1 MRILLTFL
9 ALLMVQSVFADQ
21 PRLRYSF
28 KSSNGEFEL
37 KPSDTIFSDNK
48 VYTDSIFNPKTKKY
62 LISSYSY
69 PDRYYWGL
77 YDLKTNKLLYKIK
90 NDSLFIETK
99 TARISENGQNII
111 IVDDYSGGYGFP
123 NFEVIHFYK
132 KEKLVNTLTLG
143 NLLDNMCSVS
153 YSVSH
158 MTWCFD
164 FNFLTDNSFKVK
176 TYEYFNYRFD
186 LNGTLIKKTSDERIE
201 PNDDIV
207 SAKIKRIEKNKY
219 SFKIK
224 KSIRGKYEPDTEL
237 VLSVSDKFMRKI
249 HGKFYGFLPARNKKM
264 ETEFYKTILIRENKP
279 IYTEFRFPIYNGDQS
294 CNLINRK
301 TAGNNVY
308 KK

>member
-9 ALLMVQSVFADQ
+9 ALLLVQSIFADQ

-28 KSSNGEFEL
+28 KSSNEEFEL

-62 LISSYSY
+62 IFSSYSY

-99 TARISENGQNII
+99 TAIISDNGQNII
-111 IVDDYSGGYGFP
+111 IVDDYSGGFAIP
-123 NFEVIHFYK
+123 NFEVIHFY
-132 KEKLVNTLTLG
+132 EKDELIKTLTLG
-143 NLLDNMCSVS
+143 KLLNNMCSVS

-158 MTWCFD
+158 MRW
-164 FNFLTDNSFKVK
+164 SFGFSINEKNMFEIE
-176 TYEYFNYRFD
+176 TYEFYNYLFD
-186 LNGTLIKKTSDERIE
+186 LNGTLIEKTSDERIKS
-201 PNDDIV
+201 NDAII

-219 SFKIK
+219 SFKII
-224 KSIRGKYEPDTEL
+224 KSIRNRYEPETEL
-237 VLSVSDKFMRKI
+237 ILNVSDKLVRKI
-249 HGKFYGFLPARNKKM
+249 HGKFYGFLPSRKKKM
-264 ETEFYKTILIRENKP
+264 ETEFYKTVLIRENKP
-279 IYTEFRFPIYNGDQS
+279 IYTEFRFPNYNSDEF

-301 TAGNNVY
+301 TAGNNAY